1 MINGR
6 QRRQRSERYGR
17 LAEHVAGIML
27 LLQGY
32 RVLAR
37 RFKTRSGEVDLIA
50 VRGSRLAFVEVKA
63 RRTAA
68 EADLSL
74 VNQDADRLAAAAE
87 AFVARRPRYQQHDVS
102 LDAILFSADRWPRH
116 LTNALQSN

>member
-1 MINGR
+1 MISPR
-6 QRRQRSERYGR
+6 VRRQRSERYGR
-17 LAEHVAGIML
+17 MAEFFAGAML
-27 LLQGY
+27 QLKGY

-74 VNQDADRLAAAAE
+74 VNQDAGRVAAAAE
-87 AFVARRPRYQQHDVS
+87 AFVARRPRYRRHDIA
-102 LDAILFSADRWPRH
+102 LDAILISADRWPRH
-116 LTNALQSN
+116 LPDALQSN